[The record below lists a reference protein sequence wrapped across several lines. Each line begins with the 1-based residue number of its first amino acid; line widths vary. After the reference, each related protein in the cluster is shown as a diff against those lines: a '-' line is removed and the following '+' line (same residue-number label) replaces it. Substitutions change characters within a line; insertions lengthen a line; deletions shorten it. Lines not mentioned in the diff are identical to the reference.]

1 MQVTQRR
8 QSKFRILLGLDSW
21 SCVQPDDDADGRL
34 RCVPHDKSSL
44 EMRATTAALI
54 GCMTRQA
61 WPFTLCF
68 SDSVPFRTAATCQD
82 ISLSSGILRSIT
94 CTPCEGIGEPLTAP
108 VYLELTLADQSAK
121 LGSLAFHTQHEQHR

>member
-1 MQVTQRR
+1 MV
-8 QSKFRILLGLDSW
+8 GH
-21 SCVQPDDDADGRL
+21 DDVADAACGRFTSY
-34 RCVPHDKSSL
+34 K
-44 EMRATTAALI
+44 MRAATAALI

-61 WPFTLCF
+61 WPFTFCF

-82 ISLSSGILRSIT
+82 IPLNFGFLRSIA
-94 CTPCEGIGEPLTAP
+94 CTRCEGIGEPLTAP